1 MLVTAKRTNEDASL
15 DAILMLAQKV
25 DGEIQIT
32 QMETGRVDDD
42 AGYGVFQTH
51 MAGQTIVFGI
61 ADRRMRET
69 GSAEMTSVSFSS
81 VTLRFSEGSTNTALS
96 ADPGET
102 FVTGVYGDAEITSVR
117 LSLGSSGD
125 TVVFTDIP
133 AAGEDGLA
141 TMTLAGNFADAAA
154 EERSEPALSE
164 EEIQTIRQAVFD
176 KFTTAQWDWENLT
189 EDEIRSFSGADS
201 YENGMVGNYPNYYG
215 AFADFFVLTGRAP
228 RETQTWKLSLPD
240 ERILALTIEE
250 GGESMQRLYYS
261 RNKGTLCGM
270 RQEPL
275 LTEDTPVG
283 VGVMTDYADEN
294 IVVFHG

>member
-1 MLVTAKRTNEDASL
+1 M
-15 DAILMLAQKV
+15 
-25 DGEIQIT
+25 
-32 QMETGRVDDD
+32 
-42 AGYGVFQTH
+42 
-51 MAGQTIVFGI
+51 
-61 ADRRMRET
+61 
-69 GSAEMTSVSFSS
+69 
-81 VTLRFSEGSTNTALS
+81 
-96 ADPGET
+96 
-102 FVTGVYGDAEITSVR
+102 TGVYGDAEITSVR

-133 AAGEDGLA
+133 TAGEDGLA

-154 EERSEPALSE
+154 EETSEPALSE
-164 EEIQTIRQAVFD
+164 EERQTIRQAVFD

-228 RETQTWKLSLPD
+228 NENQTWTLSLPD

-250 GGESMQRLYYS
+250 GGETMQRLYYS

-294 IVVFHG
+294 IVVFHGYFGLFVYDLQRSEIRLALDLAAATGTTNIQGSYGNLVSVYQTPGDIMVMLTGYNDMQGGDTPYSYYLNATGRVRFAPTLPAGLELGARA